1 MKNRKEN
8 KMGTE
13 SILKLI
19 ITMSLPS
26 IFSMLVQA
34 LYNIVDSIFISY
46 YSENAL
52 TAVSL
57 AFPVQML
64 MMSLAIGTAVGV
76 NSLVSRRL
84 GEKRF
89 DDASNAATHGLVL
102 NFLSWLAIAIL
113 GVFLTR
119 PYFTMFN
126 LEPLTLKYACDYTFI
141 VVICSFGIF
150 LQIAM
155 EKILQATGNMII
167 PMILML
173 VGSITN
179 VILDPIMIFGLFGF
193 PEFGA
198 AGAALATV
206 AGQILAMI
214 VSFFFLFGKKHEV
227 AICLKGFR
235 FHKETVRDIY
245 KVGIPSIIM
254 QSIGSVMISL
264 LNMILA
270 AFSEVAVTVLG
281 VYYKLQSFVFMP
293 VFGLTHGLMPI
304 MGYSFGARNRARL
317 HRAIRLGCLFAFS
330 IMIFGTMVFF
340 LFTKQLLM
348 IFNADASL
356 LDIGIPA
363 LRIISLCFP
372 GAAIS
377 IVLST
382 LFQAVGE
389 GRYSLYISALRQ
401 LLLLLPAAYL
411 LSKIG
416 LFYVWFSFPIAEI
429 ASLLFTLFLYH
440 HMNKTTFSLLQ

>member
-1 MKNRKEN
+1 MELRKEN

-13 SILKLI
+13 SVLKLI

-34 LYNIVDSIFISY
+34 LYNIVDSIFISH

-64 MMSLAIGTAVGV
+64 MMSIAIGTSVGV

-89 DDASNAATHGLVL
+89 DDASSAATHGLVL
-102 NFLSWLAIAIL
+102 NFFSWLAVAIL
-113 GVFLTR
+113 GAVFIR
-119 PYFTMFN
+119 PYFN
-126 LEPLTLKYACDYTFI
+126 LFKLDPLTLQYACDYTYI
-141 VVICSFGIF
+141 VIIASFGIF
-150 LQIAM
+150 LQIAV

-167 PMILML
+167 PMVLML

-179 VILDPIMIFGLFGF
+179 VILDPIMIFGYFGL
-193 PEFGA
+193 PAMGA

-206 AGQILAMI
+206 LGQILAMT
-214 VSFFFLFGKKHEV
+214 VSFLFLFGKKHDV
-227 AICLKGFR
+227 SIRLHGFR
-235 FHKETVRDIY
+235 FNRETVREIY

-254 QSIGSVMISL
+254 QSISSLMITL
-264 LNMILA
+264 MNMILA
-270 AFSEVAVTVLG
+270 VFSELAVTVLG

-304 MGYSFGARNRARL
+304 MGYSFGAKNKVRLNRS
-317 HRAIRLGCLFAFS
+317 IYLGSLFAFS
-330 IMIFGTMVFF
+330 IMLLGTI
-340 LFTKQLLM
+340 LFCLIPKQLLL
-348 IFNADASL
+348 IFNADSAL

-363 LRIISLCFP
+363 LRIISICFP
-372 GAAIS
+372 SAALS
-377 IVLST
+377 IVFST

-389 GRYSLYISALRQ
+389 GRYSLYISAFRQ
-401 LLLLLPAAYL
+401 LLFLLPSAYL

-416 LFYVWFSFPIAEI
+416 LFFIWFAFPISEFI
-429 ASLLFTLFLYH
+429 ALGFTFFLYTRLKK
-440 HMNKTTFSLLQ
+440 NTLYVLN